1 MKPLLRRACILA
13 SCLFLFASSGCK
25 STLPLLVGTYSVAE
39 NGKLKEIVRVD
50 RDGDK
55 YFIALKDGRKWL
67 PPTEVSRIEEDDLE
81 KILNKPITANV
92 NGLGNESLAVVQ
104 IRQGWKLGTFECK
117 TGFMLA
123 SSLGPI
129 ELYRNDVQDSQQDQA
144 RNRSSSDIMRQ

>member
-1 MKPLLRRACILA
+1 
-13 SCLFLFASSGCK
+13 
-25 STLPLLVGTYSVAE
+25 
-39 NGKLKEIVRVD
+39 
-50 RDGDK
+50 
-55 YFIALKDGRKWL
+55 
-67 PPTEVSRIEEDDLE
+67 
-81 KILNKPITANV
+81 V